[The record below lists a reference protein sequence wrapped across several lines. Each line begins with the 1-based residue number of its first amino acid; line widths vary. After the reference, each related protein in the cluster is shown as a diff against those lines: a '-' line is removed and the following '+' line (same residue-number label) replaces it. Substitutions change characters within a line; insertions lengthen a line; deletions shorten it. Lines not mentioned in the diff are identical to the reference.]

1 MKILGFSAGSHDSSY
16 AIFEDGRLVIHE
28 ELERITRV
36 KETEEDV
43 LQYLEESGVDLDEF
57 DYIVTY
63 PHGNPIGY
71 SQTYLNIQRKN
82 PSKCVEIGHHLAHAA
97 NAFYNSKYDDSL
109 VVTIDGGGWDNGRP
123 GCLTSWQADKDS
135 IKNLDYR
142 MSPNLGGFWQDCTRE
157 IFGLSGGGPP
167 YGCQAGTV
175 MAMSCMANESETP
188 ERPYSQYAGC
198 SDQRKYNLAQGIQD
212 VTENIVKEYIQKN
225 LGENTN
231 LCLAGGVVLNCVLT
245 GKIKSWFPQIKNI
258 FIPPV
263 PYDAGLA
270 IGCVQYFLKEHL
282 KKDLIIDQLF
292 DSPYLGASY
301 GDEHINNALLEFA
314 DKIETVECS
323 DLDVAKLLTE
333 KNIISVYGGKSE
345 SGRRALGNRSI
356 LADPRH
362 EDMKDII
369 NQKVK
374 HRQSFRP
381 FAPSILREHVADWF
395 VEDIDSPYM
404 SFAIPFKKGKAKLV
418 PAVVHLDGTGR
429 LQTVTQSSNNWYYNF
444 IKTFSSLTDVPIIL
458 NTSFN
463 DREPIVE
470 TPSDA
475 IKTFLKTDIDFL
487 YFREKNCLV
496 KKNIQ

>member
-1 MKILGFSAGSHDSSY
+1 MKILGFTAGTHDSSY

-28 ELERITRV
+28 ELERVTRV
-36 KETEEDV
+36 KETQSDV
-43 LQYLEESGVDLDEF
+43 LEYLEATGINLDDFE
-57 DYIVTY
+57 YIVTY
-63 PHGNPIGY
+63 PHGNLQFY
-71 SQTYLNIQRKN
+71 SPTYLRIKERN
-82 PSKCVEIGHHLAHAA
+82 PSKCIEIGHHLSHAA
-97 NAFYNSKYDDSL
+97 NAFYDSKYEDAL
-109 VVTIDGGGWDNGRP
+109 VVTIDGGGWDNNTP
-123 GCLTSWQADKDS
+123 GCLTAWQASKKS
-135 IKNLDYR
+135 IDNLNYR
-142 MSPNLGGFWQDCTRE
+142 TDPNLGGFWQDCTRD

-175 MAMSCMANESETP
+175 MAMSSMSQESERP
-188 ERPYSQYAGC
+188 QRPYSQYSGV

-212 VTENIVKEYIQKN
+212 VTEEVVKEYIEDH
-225 LGENTN
+225 LGDNTN
-231 LCLAGGVVLNCVLT
+231 LCLSGGVVLNCVLT
-245 GKIKSWFPQIKNI
+245 GKIKSWSSQIKNI
-258 FIPPV
+258 FVPPV

-282 KKDLIIDQLF
+282 KKDLVINELF
-292 DSPYLGASY
+292 NSPYLGRSY
-301 GDEHINNALLEFA
+301 NNEDINKALSEFA
-314 DKIETVECS
+314 DRIETEKFS
-323 DLDVAKLLTE
+323 DLDVAKLLT
-333 KNIISVYGGKSE
+333 KKKIISVYGGKSE

-362 EDMKDII
+362 EDMKDLI
-369 NQKVK
+369 NEKVK

-404 SFAIPFKKGKAKLV
+404 SFAIPFKEEKAKLV

-429 LQTVTQSSNNWYYNF
+429 LQTVTESSNNWYYNF
-444 IKTFSSLTDVPIIL
+444 IKTFSSLTDVPILL

-487 YFREKNCLV
+487 YFRELNLLV
-496 KKNIQ
+496 KKNA

>member
-1 MKILGFSAGSHDSSY
+1 MKILGFSAGAHDSSY
-16 AIFEDGRLVIHE
+16 AIFEDGKLLLHE
-28 ELERITRV
+28 ELERVTRI
-36 KETEEDV
+36 KETEADV
-43 LQYLEESGVDLDEF
+43 LEYLEKSGVSLDGF

-63 PHGNPIGY
+63 PHGDLRFY
-71 SQTYLNIQRKN
+71 SPTYLKIKEKN
-82 PSKCVEIGHHLAHAA
+82 PSKCIEVGHHLAHAA
-97 NAFYNSKYDDSL
+97 NAFYNSQYKSSL
-109 VVTIDGGGWDNGRP
+109 IITIDGGGWDNGTP
-123 GCLTSWQADKDS
+123 GCLTAWQAGEDK
-135 IKNLDYR
+135 ITNLNYST
-142 MSPNLGGFWQDCTRE
+142 SPNLGSFWQDCTRQ

-175 MAMSCMANESETP
+175 MAMSSMATESEKP
-188 ERPYSQYAGC
+188 QVPYSQYSGC

-212 VTENIVKEYIQKN
+212 VTEEIVKDYIEKH

-231 LCLAGGVVLNCVLT
+231 LCLSGGVVLNCVLT

-258 FIPPV
+258 FVPPV

-270 IGCVQYFLKEHL
+270 IGCVQYFLKEEL
-282 KKDLIIDQLF
+282 NQDLIIDDLF
-292 DSPYLGASY
+292 DSPYLGRSY
-301 GDEHINNALLEFA
+301 GEEDIHNALMKFIG
-314 DKIETVECS
+314 KIETIQCS
-323 DLDVAKLLTE
+323 DLEVAKLLTE

-362 EDMKDII
+362 GDMKDLI
-369 NQKVK
+369 NEKVK

-381 FAPSILREHVADWF
+381 FAPSILRESVSDWF
-395 VEDIDSPYM
+395 VDDIDSPYM
-404 SFAIPFKKGKAKLV
+404 SFAIRFKEDRAKLV

-429 LQTVTQSSNNWYYNF
+429 LQTVTESSNKWYYNF
-444 IKTFSSLTDVPIIL
+444 IKTFEFLTNVPILL

-470 TPSDA
+470 TPKDA

-487 YFREKNCLV
+487 YFRELNILV
-496 KKNIQ
+496 KKDV

>member
-1 MKILGFSAGSHDSSY
+1 MKILGFTAGTHDSSY
-16 AIFEDGRLVIHE
+16 AIFEDGRLIVHE

-36 KETEEDV
+36 KETEADALE
-43 LQYLEESGVDLDEF
+43 YLEKSGVNLDDFE
-57 DYIVTY
+57 YIVTY
-63 PHGNPIGY
+63 PHGDLKFY
-71 SQTYLNIQRKN
+71 SPTYLRIKEKQ
-82 PSKCVEIGHHLAHAA
+82 PSKCVEIGHHLSHAA
-97 NAFYNSKYDDSL
+97 NAFYNSKYENAL
-109 VVTIDGGGWDNGRP
+109 VVTIDGGGWDNNTP
-123 GCLTSWQADKDS
+123 GCLTAWQATEES
-135 IKNLDYR
+135 IHNLNYR
-142 MSPNLGGFWQDCTRE
+142 TNPNLGGFWQDCTRD

-175 MAMSCMANESETP
+175 MAMSSMSQESERP
-188 ERPYSQYAGC
+188 KHPYSQYSSV

-212 VTENIVKEYIQKN
+212 VTEEVVKSYIESYLGDNI
-225 LGENTN
+225 N
-231 LCLAGGVVLNCVLT
+231 LCLSGGVALNCVLM
-245 GKIKSWFPQIKNI
+245 GKIKSWFPQIKNV
-258 FIPPV
+258 FVPPV
-263 PYDAGLA
+263 PYDSGLA

-282 KKDLIIDQLF
+282 KKSLIIDELF

-301 GDEHINNALLEFA
+301 SNEDINNALSEFA
-314 DKIETVECS
+314 DKIKTSESS

-362 EDMKDII
+362 EDMKDLI
-369 NQKVK
+369 NEKVK

-381 FAPSILREHVADWF
+381 FAPSILREFVSDWF

-404 SFAIPFKKGKAKLV
+404 SFAIPFKEDKAKLV

-429 LQTVTQSSNNWYYNF
+429 LQTVTKSSNDWYYNF
-444 IKTFSSLTDVPIIL
+444 IKTFHFLTGVPIVL

-470 TPSDA
+470 NPRDA
-475 IKTFLKTDIDFL
+475 LKTFLKTDIDFL
-487 YFREKNCLV
+487 YFREINCLV
-496 KKNIQ
+496 KKL

>member
-1 MKILGFSAGSHDSSY
+1 MKVLGFSAGAHDSSY

-36 KETEEDV
+36 KETEADV
-43 LQYLEESGVDLDEF
+43 LQHLQESGVDLDEF

-63 PHGNPIGY
+63 PHGNLRFY
-71 SQTYLNIQRKN
+71 SQTYLNIKDKN
-82 PSKCVEIGHHLAHAA
+82 PSKCIEVGHHLAHAA

-109 VVTIDGGGWDNGRP
+109 VVTIDGGGWDDGTP
-123 GCLTSWQADKDS
+123 GCLTSWQADKNG
-135 IKNLDYR
+135 IKNLDY
-142 MSPNLGGFWQDCTRE
+142 STAPNLGGFWQDCTRE

-175 MAMSCMANESETP
+175 MAMSSMSDESERP
-188 ERPYSQYAGC
+188 EKPYSQYAGC

-212 VTENIVKEYIQKN
+212 VTEDIVKQYIEKH

-231 LCLAGGVVLNCVLT
+231 LCLSGGVVLNCVLT
-245 GKIKSWFPQIKNI
+245 GKIKSWFPQIENV
-258 FIPPV
+258 FVPPV

-282 KKDLIIDQLF
+282 KKGLVVDELF
-292 DSPYLGASY
+292 DSPYLGRSY
-301 GDEHINNALLEFA
+301 SRDDVYDALEKFIG
-314 DKIETVECS
+314 KVSTTQCS
-323 DLDVAKLLTE
+323 DLEAAKLLTR
-333 KNIISVYGGKSE
+333 KKIISVYGGKSE

-362 EDMKDII
+362 EDMKDLI
-369 NQKVK
+369 NEKVK

-381 FAPSILREHVADWF
+381 FAPSIIRESVSDWF

-404 SFAIPFKKGKAKLV
+404 SFAIPFKEDKAKLV

-429 LQTVTQSSNNWYYNF
+429 LQTVTESSNSWYYNF
-444 IKTFSSLTDVPIIL
+444 IKTFSLLTDVPILL

-487 YFREKNCLV
+487 YFRELNLLV
-496 KKNIQ
+496 KKDV